1 MSEAQI
7 ATLLGIVLLV
17 AMSTHVF
24 YRRPPAALW
33 PALPMVFFSALI
45 FSFGDLFASIWSEDL
60 EMRWAGMLMVYTGL
74 LMIAPG
80 WWLFTTRFSEM
91 VGHQKIPFRSA
102 FPVLVTIN
110 VFLWITLITNPW
122 HGQFIETRPLG
133 RSEYGPLWYVTAVVN
148 YAALCAT
155 VFVHAREGYFA
166 QNPTIRAQCW
176 ILVVAVSIPMSMSMY
191 YVFSSVALSFDP
203 TALGYA
209 FSCLLFLFA
218 VERRDLFVLESVSL
232 PGVLDH
238 DADPIVIVTRHH
250 QLIYANPNAQD
261 LFGRGTLNPG
271 APIDEILALA
281 VPSFSLAGSN
291 KNAPHSQEHRFTSP
305 SGIESF
311 VLIEVSIVER
321 SHGNEIGM
329 CLRLRDRTAL
339 RNALNESEE
348 HFALLESLDLAMG
361 EGLLFKEQSGE
372 IRYINEAFA
381 HLWGIPVRKMFD
393 LGHQLQ
399 AYLGTKLS
407 GPPPETMQWMW
418 NAEGESFKSIRRESC
433 DLTMRDGRILEVRT
447 LPIETTRG
455 FQGRAWRMSDVTQA
469 RQESQA
475 MIQAQKLEG
484 LGLLAGG
491 IAHDF
496 NNLLMTVLG
505 NTEIA
510 RKGAQSA
517 APIEEALSGI
527 EAAATTAA
535 QLTGQLLAYAGKT
548 TFMTESLDLSLLIRE
563 VANLVAVT
571 IPKNIEIHFR
581 LEDDLPL
588 IRGGSAQIR
597 QVLMNLISN
606 AADAIDANDTAKG
619 TIEIVTGIGRPAP
632 MSDGH
637 ASIEHGKISADVVYV
652 SICDN
657 GAGMDAATLTKIF
670 DPFFTTKFA
679 GHGLGLAATRG
690 ILDSHEGQLRI
701 ETKQGLGSTFT
712 FMLPGQ
718 ERSRPDLKKSDF
730 SASPTTF
737 ANRDVL
743 VVDDEASIRAILTQH
758 LTAVGFNVHLASNGK
773 QALAVVEEIGP
784 ELHLVIMDIT
794 MPGLSGVET
803 WTQLRKIHSE
813 LPIIMSSGHPQET
826 LQDLEGWN
834 TAYDGFIQKPY
845 RSQALFLA
853 VASLLDPGG
862 S

>member
-33 PALPMVFFSALI
+33 PALPMVFLSALI
-45 FSFGDLFASIWSEDL
+45 FSFGDLLASIWSEDL
-60 EMRWAGMLMVYTGL
+60 EIRWAGMLMIYTGL

-110 VFLWITLITNPW
+110 VLLWITLITNPW
-122 HGQFIETRPLG
+122 HGQFIETRALG
-133 RSEYGPLWYVTAVVN
+133 RSEYGPLWYVTAIVN

-191 YVFSSVALSFDP
+191 YVFSPVALSFDP

-238 DADPIVIVTRHH
+238 DADPIMIVTRHH
-250 QLIYANPNAQD
+250 QLIYANPNAQA
-261 LFGRGTLNPG
+261 LFGQGRLNPG
-271 APIDEILALA
+271 APINEVLALA
-281 VPSFSLAGSN
+281 VPSFSLAGSD

-305 SGIESF
+305 SGIESL

-321 SHGNEIGM
+321 SHGNEIGL

-339 RNALNESEE
+339 RNALDKSEE
-348 HFALLESLDLAMG
+348 HFALFEALDLAMG

-381 HLWGIPVRKMFD
+381 NLWGMPAREMFD

-399 AYLGTKLS
+399 VHLGTILRE
-407 GPPPETMQWMW
+407 PPPETMQWMW
-418 NAEGESFKSIRRESC
+418 NSEGESFKSIRRESC
-433 DLTMRDGRILEVRT
+433 DLMMRDGRILEVRT

-469 RQESQA
+469 RRESQA

-496 NNLLMTVLG
+496 NNLLMTILG

-510 RKGAQSA
+510 RKGTHSA
-517 APIEEALSGI
+517 APIQEALADI
-527 EAAATTAA
+527 EVAATTAA
-535 QLTGQLLAYAGKT
+535 ELTGQLLAYAGKT
-548 TFMTESLDLSLLIRE
+548 TFMTKSLDLSLLIRE
-563 VANLVAVT
+563 VANLISVT
-571 IPKNIEIHFR
+571 IPKNIEIQFR

-597 QVLMNLISN
+597 QVLMNLITN
-606 AADAIDANDTAKG
+606 AADAIDNAKG

-632 MSDGH
+632 MSDGY
-637 ASIEHGKISADVVYV
+637 ACIEHGDISVDVVYV

-657 GAGMDAATLTKIF
+657 GEGMDVETLTKIF

-701 ETKQGLGSTFT
+701 ETKQGQGSNFT
-712 FMLPGQ
+712 FMLPAQ
-718 ERSRPDLKKSDF
+718 ERSHPSSKDIGF
-730 SASPTTF
+730 SASPSF
-737 ANRDVL
+737 ANGDVL
-743 VVDDEASIRAILTQH
+743 IVDDEAPIRAILATH
-758 LTAVGFNVHLASNGK
+758 LAGAGFNVHLASNGE
-773 QALAVVEEIGP
+773 QALATVEEIGP
-784 ELHLVIMDIT
+784 ALQLVIMDIT
-794 MPGLSGVET
+794 MPGLSGIET
-803 WTQLRKIHSE
+803 WSQLRKTHRE
-813 LPIIMSSGHPQET
+813 LPIIMSSGHPQEA

-834 TAYDGFIQKPY
+834 TACDGFIQKPY
-845 RSQALFLA
+845 RSQSLLLA
-853 VASLLDPGG
+853 VASLLNPGE